1 VDTPILAMTAN
12 VFKEDRK
19 ACKEAGMED
28 FIAKP
33 VEPADLFSTIIKWL
47 PQPDGPPQKRQSK
60 KRSNANALHGRTAS
74 RRFKHKTGPDSVID
88 PDALDIV
95 FADDHEA
102 QQLVL
107 RKFVAQMDEIFAE
120 VETALE
126 QSDIDRI
133 RFNSHKL
140 KSSART
146 VGANSLADLCVALE
160 TAAKSTSWA
169 EIDGLIDNLKPVA
182 DSVKDYAK
190 AF

>member
-1 VDTPILAMTAN
+1 
-12 VFKEDRK
+12 
-19 ACKEAGMED
+19 MED

-47 PQPDGPPQKRQSK
+47 PQPDGPPQKNESK
-60 KRSNANALHGRTAS
+60 KRFNANAMNEPAVS
-74 RRFKHKTGPDSVID
+74 RRSRHKTGPVSVID

-107 RKFVAQMDEIFAE
+107 NKFIAQMDEIFAE
-120 VETALE
+120 VKTALK
-126 QSDIDRI
+126 QSDIERV
-133 RFNSHKL
+133 RFHTHKL

-146 VGANSLADLCVALE
+146 VGANSMADLCVALE
-160 TAAKSTSWA
+160 AAAQSSNWA
-169 EIDGLIDNLKPVA
+169 EIDGLIENLKPVA
-182 DSVKDYAK
+182 DSVKDYVK